1 MKQKVLIT
9 GASGFVGKHLVREA
23 HKKGYTVHAAVRPSS
38 QVEPIQDFVEDYKYL
53 DYEDISAMQGLF
65 KTEKYAYIIHAA
77 ALTTA
82 KSEAAMHKVNVEY
95 TLNLIEAAFYAG
107 NTLER
112 FVYVS
117 SLAAVGPVLLE
128 EPTITEDNALQPITM
143 YGRSKKKSEEE
154 INKKFSDKAITIL
167 RPTAVYG
174 PYEKD
179 IFILF
184 QTMAK
189 GLDPYIGKQKQVL
202 SFVYVADLVEALL
215 SACRPAKE
223 ALEIYNISDGNA
235 YSRYAMADIYK
246 MFFDKKLFRMHVPT
260 FLVRQVAVIM
270 QALYQKSK
278 KTPVLYPERIRE
290 LTAQNWACDISRAK
304 EKLGFSPKYNLEK
317 GLSETLKW
325 YKENNWL

>member
-23 HKKGYTVHAAVRPSS
+23 HKKGYIVHAAVRPSS
-38 QVEPIQDFVEDYKYL
+38 QVELIQDFVEDYKYL
-53 DYEDISAMQGLF
+53 DYGDVSAMKDLF
-65 KTEKYAYIIHAA
+65 KREQYTYIIHAA
-77 ALTTA
+77 AMTTA
-82 KSEAAMHKVNVEY
+82 KSEADMYKVNVEY
-95 TLNLIEAAFYAG
+95 TLNLIEAAFYKG
-107 NTLER
+107 NTLDR

-117 SLAAVGPVLLE
+117 SLAAVGPVSLE
-128 EPTITEDNALQPITM
+128 DPAITEDNPLCPITM

-154 INKKFSDKAITIL
+154 ISRRFPHNAITIL

-189 GLDPYIGKQKQVL
+189 GLDPYIGKQRQVL
-202 SFVYVADLVEALL
+202 SFVYVTDLVEALL
-215 SACRPAKE
+215 SACRPAEE
-223 ALEIYNISDGNA
+223 ALKIYNISDGNA

-270 QALYQKSK
+270 QALYQKSE

-304 EKLGFSPKYNLEK
+304 EELNFSPQYNLKK
-317 GLSETLKW
+317 GLGETLEW